1 MDGKLVPLKAPI
13 SASGTLEIFDG
24 MTLDPAHVV
33 IPWDPT
39 KGKLSYMKRGV
50 RCVQSELN
58 TAVSFTLPNISDLT
72 VSKNLNKK
80 TFCM

>member
-1 MDGKLVPLKAPI
+1 MDGKLVPLTAPI

-39 KGKLSYMKRGV
+39 KGINLCVFFNLSKV
-50 RCVQSELN
+50 AWIP
-58 TAVSFTLPNISDLT
+58 T
-72 VSKNLNKK
+72 
-80 TFCM
+80 

>member
-1 MDGKLVPLKAPI
+1 MDGKLVPLTAPI

-39 KGKLSYMKRGV
+39 KGINLCVLIYRKLLGFLHET
-50 RCVQSELN
+50 RC
-58 TAVSFTLPNISDLT
+58 TLCT
-72 VSKNLNKK
+72 VS
-80 TFCM
+80 TQYS

>member
-1 MDGKLVPLKAPI
+1 VDGKLVPLTAPI

-39 KGKLSYMKRGV
+39 KGINLCVFFNLSKV
-50 RCVQSELN
+50 AWIP
-58 TAVSFTLPNISDLT
+58 T
-72 VSKNLNKK
+72 
-80 TFCM
+80 